1 MKRKINIDRKPLASE
16 EINATKDF
24 GSLMN
29 KMAGMGS
36 VSPKLIS
43 KSTGWFIG
51 SIAAIVIATGIYLG
65 TKEVPSIPVKLAI
78 KETIE
83 SDSIVNKPII
93 NPAIPEADIAN
104 ESYFVNAKDGGKIKH
119 HTGTEITIPEG
130 AFMDEKGNVI
140 TGKVEIQY
148 REFHDQADIYL
159 SGIPMEYDTAGNKK
173 IFESA
178 GMMEIRGF
186 QNGKRLKIVPDK
198 NFVICMHSKNPDPK
212 FNLYYLDEEKK
223 KWNYEG
229 KDSIALPS
237 KSEIDTRYPTI
248 SSSIEN
254 PSNKIMLSTEKKI
267 NETQE
272 EIKEIKKEIVKIKKT
287 KPSEPRKA
295 NPNKKNFTIDVVKS
309 EYPEL
314 AVYTGTVFEV
324 INNDNLP
331 EDTYQVTWNDVA
343 LKEKNNT
350 YSIELSKGKRTEEI
364 AVIPVLEGKDYGK
377 ARKVF
382 DAKFSTY
389 TTLLT
394 KKKEEEKNAIEDL
407 SKLKEKYKKEQE
419 EYEKS
424 LLAIKASMR
433 LEEQSNLELQ
443 RVFNINR
450 FGTWNCDS
458 PIPYPKG
465 MTVRANYQDG
475 QTGKPIEFRRLDLI
489 EKSRNACFPIY
500 AEQLTKLPF
509 NPRKENILW
518 GVTDNGMI
526 AVATNDQF
534 KKIRKKNER
543 FTFTMK
549 IIDIQGK
556 STAEIKQLLTN

>member
-29 KMAGMGS
+29 KMAGTGS

-43 KSTGWFIG
+43 KNMGWFIG
-51 SIAAIVIATGIYLG
+51 SIATIVIATGIYLG
-65 TKEVPSIPVKLAI
+65 TKNTPSSPIKLAV

-93 NPAIPEADIAN
+93 NPVIPEADIPN
-104 ESYFVNAKDGGKIKH
+104 ESYFINAKEGGKVKH

-130 AFMDEKGNVI
+130 AFMDEKGNVV

-159 SGIPMEYDTAGNKK
+159 SGIPMEYDTAGKKK

-229 KDSIALPS
+229 KDSISIPS
-237 KSEIDTRYPTI
+237 KPKIGYKYPTL
-248 SSSIEN
+248 SSTIEN
-254 PSNKIMLSTEKKI
+254 STNENLLSKKKEI
-267 NETQE
+267 SEVEE
-272 EIKEIKKEIVKIKKT
+272 EIKEIKNEIAKIKKA

-295 NPNKKNFTIDVVKS
+295 NPNKKNFTIDVVTS

-314 AVYTGTVFEV
+314 AVYTGTIFEV

-331 EDTYQVTWNDVA
+331 EDTYQVTWSDVA
-343 LKEKNNT
+343 LKEENNT
-350 YSIELSKGKRTEEI
+350 YSIELSKGKRTEKI
-364 AVIPVLEGKDYGK
+364 AVTPVLEGEDYRK
-377 ARKVF
+377 ARKIF
-382 DAKFSTY
+382 ESKFSTY
-389 TTLLT
+389 TTVLT
-394 KKKEEEKNAIEDL
+394 KKKKEEKKAIEDL
-407 SKLKEKYKKEQE
+407 SKLKERYKKEQE

-424 LLAIKASMR
+424 LLAMKASMK
-433 LEEQSNLELQ
+433 LEQQSNLELQ

-465 MTVRANYQDG
+465 MMVKASYQDEL
-475 QTGKPIEFRRLDLI
+475 TGKPIEFRRLDLI

-500 AEQLTKLPF
+500 FEQLATLPF
-509 NPRKENILW
+509 NPKKENILW
-518 GVTDNGMI
+518 GVTENGMI
-526 AVATNDQF
+526 AVAKNDQF
-534 KKIRKKNER
+534 KRISKKNEP
-543 FTFTMK
+543 FTFNMK
-549 IIDIQGK
+549 LIDIKGK
-556 STAEIKQLLTN
+556 STAEIKQLLAN